1 MKKILSLALVLALA
15 TPAVQIQAQSN
26 NKSFEEFRKGLLDDF
41 QSFRSRILEHYSD
54 FLNGEWHEYEPLMP
68 EKRYSEPKP
77 DVAPSVE
84 PVKETPR
91 KPKPKPKPTAEAK
104 PAPAPTPAPAPEPK
118 PAPAPEPAPAPAPKP
133 APEPAPAPAPQPKP
147 ELAAKPD
154 ARPSAGQAPAV
165 AARPEHKQQ
174 PKKDVNADLFQFY
187 GMDLQ
192 VPKIDFNIKERLL
205 STTEYGTQWADLAAH
220 KVAESL
226 TPSFKRISSAAGL
239 NDYLT
244 YRLVN
249 DYVNAKFPQADN
261 TSKVS
266 VVHYLL
272 ANLGYDARI
281 ALTSNGIPILLLPT
295 EQMVYARMGMTFDGN
310 KYYIFLPDGVPDSAI
325 NGAMIRTCTLPSEAS
340 KGSKFD
346 LVLGELRIPYK
357 PHAFDI
363 QYGDL
368 HLEGE
373 VNANLMPILYRYP
386 QMPMADYA
394 RSVIQPELRNRIADQ
409 IRTQLADK
417 EGESG
422 VEAFLSFM
430 QHAFEYSTDQNF
442 HGFEK
447 PYFVEETLF
456 YPKNDCEDRA
466 IFYTY
471 FVKNALG
478 KETQLV
484 AFPGHEAATVKLD
497 TPVSGTSYNTDGE
510 TFFISDPTYVGAKSG
525 MVMPQYRSV
534 TPKVDYDYK

>member
-104 PAPAPTPAPAPEPK
+104 PAPAPAPTPAPAPEPK
-118 PAPAPEPAPAPAPKP
+118 
-133 APEPAPAPAPQPKP
+133 PAPAPAPQPKP

-205 STTEYGTQWADLAAH
+205 STSEYGTQWADLAAH

-266 VVHYLL
+266 VVH
-272 ANLGYDARI
+272 
-281 ALTSNGIPILLLPT
+281 
-295 EQMVYARMGMTFDGN
+295 
-310 KYYIFLPDGVPDSAI
+310 
-325 NGAMIRTCTLPSEAS
+325 
-340 KGSKFD
+340 
-346 LVLGELRIPYK
+346 
-357 PHAFDI
+357 
-363 QYGDL
+363 
-368 HLEGE
+368 
-373 VNANLMPILYRYP
+373 
-386 QMPMADYA
+386 
-394 RSVIQPELRNRIADQ
+394 
-409 IRTQLADK
+409 
-417 EGESG
+417 
-422 VEAFLSFM
+422 
-430 QHAFEYSTDQNF
+430 
-442 HGFEK
+442 
-447 PYFVEETLF
+447 
-456 YPKNDCEDRA
+456 
-466 IFYTY
+466 
-471 FVKNALG
+471 
-478 KETQLV
+478 
-484 AFPGHEAATVKLD
+484 
-497 TPVSGTSYNTDGE
+497 
-510 TFFISDPTYVGAKSG
+510 
-525 MVMPQYRSV
+525 
-534 TPKVDYDYK
+534 